1 MRTASL
7 FHSGTRERG
16 LSSGRSTSA
25 AMLCAAAT
33 VLSAAPS
40 AWAEQLYP
48 SRPLRFIVPFVP
60 GGATDIMARTIA
72 AKLNES
78 WGQPVVVDNRAGGG
92 GAIAAVMAAKAPADG
107 YTWFVGTIS
116 TLATNVAAYK
126 KLPYDPLRDFDPVT
140 LTAITPF
147 FVVVHPSVQA
157 ATLAELLALARSR
170 PGKLNYGSSGIGGG
184 AHLTVEYFKMFAGI
198 DLFHVPY
205 KGAAQITTDLIGGQI
220 QLAFSQPPSAV
231 PHVRAGKLRALAV
244 TAPKRVSALPDVP
257 TVAEAGLPGF
267 EANSWQGIVLPKGTP
282 SAVTDK
288 ILAEVRRIL
297 TSAEMRERLALEGS
311 EPGGISPAEFR
322 RHIEREIAKWT
333 KVVKTTGIAI
343 E

>member
-1 MRTASL
+1 MSEQSFRFALFASW
-7 FHSGTRERG
+7 
-16 LSSGRSTSA
+16 
-25 AMLCAAAT
+25 CAAAMAFAS
-33 VLSAAPS
+33 VGVAATAPD
-40 AWAEQLYP
+40 YP
-48 SRPLRFIVPFVP
+48 HRPLRFIVPFVP

-72 AKLNES
+72 AKVNES
-78 WGQPVVVDNRAGGG
+78 WGQPVIVDNRAGGG
-92 GAIAAVMAAKAPADG
+92 GTIAAVMAAKAPADG
-107 YTWFVGTIS
+107 YTWFIGTIS
-116 TLATNVAAYK
+116 TLATNVAAYR

-147 FVVVHPSVQA
+147 FIVIHPSVQA
-157 ATLAELLALARSR
+157 VTLAELIALAKAR

-231 PHVRAGKLRALAV
+231 PHVRAGKLRALGT
-244 TAPKRVSALPDVP
+244 TASKRVSALPDVP
-257 TVAEAGLPGF
+257 TMAEAGLQGF

-282 SAVTDK
+282 AAVHGT

-297 TSAEMRERLALEGS
+297 STAEMRERLAVEGS
-311 EPGGISPAEFR
+311 EPGGISSAEFR

-333 KVVKTTGIAI
+333 KVVKATGISI